1 MRYVNEISDKN
12 KLALEEMKRNNPSYM
27 ARTRAHAVLLSNEGI
42 EVQELA
48 MIFNVCRQ
56 TTAKWIKAW
65 DKEGMNALHDKP
77 RSGRPSN
84 QLNSSSMVQQQRM

>member
-1 MRYVNEISDKN
+1 MRYVTEISGKDKWS
-12 KLALEEMKRNNPSYM
+12 LEQMKRSDPSYM
-27 ARTRAHAVLLSNEGI
+27 ARTRAHAILLSNEGV

-56 TTAKWIKAW
+56 TTAKWLKAW
-65 DKEGMNALHDKP
+65 DTEGMNALYDKP

-84 QLNSSSMVQQQRM
+84 KLNSTERVQQQMG